1 MRKILKSLS
10 LIVVFPIMLLVNGC
24 FMSEISDEKGKQWAE
39 ENGYIK
45 DEQYPVV
52 GKYNFEYV
60 FFGEDDG
67 TGYRVNSCSALSG
80 LPSNST
86 VSEMMEACQ
95 DKYSTK
101 IEITENGMFKVTE
114 PDKTTTWQ
122 YLVNEKGELLVSPL
136 ETNVQNSAIKDV
148 YYNIDAYK
156 LENGRIYL
164 SNLSLGNGIE
174 VVGVYK
180 K

>member
-1 MRKILKSLS
+1 
-10 LIVVFPIMLLVNGC
+10 
-24 FMSEISDEKGKQWAE
+24 
-39 ENGYIK
+39 
-45 DEQYPVV
+45 
-52 GKYNFEYV
+52 
-60 FFGEDDG
+60 
-67 TGYRVNSCSALSG
+67 
-80 LPSNST
+80 
-86 VSEMMEACQ
+86 MMEACQ

-164 SNLSLGNGIE
+164 KTFEKTSDFLKILLFFGNFSHNFNTFNNSL
-174 VVGVYK
+174 
-180 K
+180 